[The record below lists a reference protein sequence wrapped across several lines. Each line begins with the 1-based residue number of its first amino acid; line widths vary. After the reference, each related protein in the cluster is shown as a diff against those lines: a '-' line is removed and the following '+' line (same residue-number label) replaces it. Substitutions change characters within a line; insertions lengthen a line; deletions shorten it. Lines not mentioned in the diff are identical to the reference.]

1 MEEYVSGADQR
12 LHTQYEYDSN
22 PREVTRMISWTL
34 SWLFSLISW
43 T

>member
-22 PREVTRMISWTL
+22 PKGGDAYDQLDAFMAV
-34 SWLFSLISW
+34 FAD
-43 T
+43 